1 MTTVSPDFLLLRM
14 QASRRET
21 RHHLDLVLRQI
32 AARAERVTVTQ
43 KAKSSGRTHKRSG
56 SRWTRSD
63 ERLFQ
68 SHLQALEFRRRGEI
82 EALSRK
88 LARQDAAIT
97 VLEARLEPHAD
108 INGSELLPGFIGQSP
123 EHSS

>member
-1 MTTVSPDFLLLRM
+1 MTTISPQVLLARM
-14 QASRRET
+14 EASRRET
-21 RHHLDLVLRQI
+21 RHHLDLVQRQI

-56 SRWTRSD
+56 SRWTPSD

-68 SHLQALEFRRRGEI
+68 SHLQALEFQRRGEI

-88 LARQDAAIT
+88 LARQDAAIAA
-97 VLEARLEPHAD
+97 LRAMLEPH
-108 INGSELLPGFIGQSP
+108 PGIDEKSAA
-123 EHSS
+123 

>member
-1 MTTVSPDFLLLRM
+1 MNPISPQGLLARM
-14 QASRRET
+14 EASRRET

-43 KAKSSGRTHKRSG
+43 KAKSSGRTRKRSG
-56 SRWTRSD
+56 SRWTPSD

-68 SHLQALEFRRRGEI
+68 SHLQGLEFQRRGEI

-88 LARQDAAIT
+88 LARQDAAIAA
-97 VLEARLEPHAD
+97 LKARLERHNQIEERSAA
-108 INGSELLPGFIGQSP
+108 
-123 EHSS
+123 

>member
-1 MTTVSPDFLLLRM
+1 MTTINPDLLLLRM

-56 SRWTRSD
+56 SRWTPLD
-63 ERLFQ
+63 EQLFQ
-68 SHLQALEFRRRGEI
+68 SHLHALEFRRRGEI

-97 VLEARLEPHAD
+97 VLKARLEPHAD
-108 INGSELLPGFIGQSP
+108 INRSVPLPGFIGQSP
-123 EHSS
+123 DRSS

>member
-1 MTTVSPDFLLLRM
+1 MTTISTHVLLASM
-14 QASRRET
+14 EASRRET
-21 RHHLDLVLRQI
+21 CHHLDLVLRQI

-56 SRWTRSD
+56 SRWTPSD

-68 SHLQALEFRRRGEI
+68 SHLQALEFQRRSEI

-88 LARQDAAIT
+88 LVRQDAAIAA
-97 VLEARLEPHAD
+97 VKARLEPHAD
-108 INGSELLPGFIGQSP
+108 ISERNAA
-123 EHSS
+123 

>member
-1 MTTVSPDFLLLRM
+1 MRCLAIKCKTT
-14 QASRRET
+14 
-21 RHHLDLVLRQI
+21 
-32 AARAERVTVTQ
+32 
-43 KAKSSGRTHKRSG
+43 SG
-56 SRWTRSD
+56 SRWTPAD

-68 SHLQALEFRRRGEI
+68 SHLHAFEFRRRGEI

-88 LARQDAAIT
+88 LVRQDAAIT

>member
-1 MTTVSPDFLLLRM
+1 MTTISPDLLLSRM

-56 SRWTRSD
+56 SRWTPTD

-68 SHLQALEFRRRGEI
+68 SHLQALEFERRGEI
-82 EALSRK
+82 ETLSRK
-88 LARQDAAIT
+88 LARQDAAIAS
-97 VLEARLEPHAD
+97 LETRLEPHPD
-108 INGSELLPGFIGQSP
+108 INERNAA
-123 EHSS
+123 

>member
-1 MTTVSPDFLLLRM
+1 MTTISPDLLLLRM

-56 SRWTRSD
+56 SRWTPSD

-97 VLEARLEPHAD
+97 VLKARLEPHAD

-123 EHSS
+123 DRSS

>member
-1 MTTVSPDFLLLRM
+1 ME
-14 QASRRET
+14 ASRRET
-21 RHHLDLVLRQI
+21 RRHLDLVQRQI

-68 SHLQALEFRRRGEI
+68 SHLQALEFQRRGEI

-88 LARQDAAIT
+88 LARQDAAIAA
-97 VLEARLEPHAD
+97 LRARLELHPGINEKSAACPALSLKPPPSAD
-108 INGSELLPGFIGQSP
+108 
-123 EHSS
+123 

>member
-1 MTTVSPDFLLLRM
+1 MSPISPHVLLSRM
-14 QASRRET
+14 EAARRDT

-43 KAKSSGRTHKRSG
+43 KAKSTGRTHKRAG
-56 SRWTRSD
+56 SRWTPSD

-68 SHLQALEFRRRGEI
+68 SHLQGLEFQRRGEI

-88 LARQDAAIT
+88 LARQEAAIAA
-97 VLEARLEPHAD
+97 LRARLASHGD
-108 INGSELLPGFIGQSP
+108 INERNAA
-123 EHSS
+123 

>member
-1 MTTVSPDFLLLRM
+1 MTPISPHVLLARM
-14 QASRRET
+14 EAARRET

-43 KAKSSGRTHKRSG
+43 KAKSTGRTHKRAG
-56 SRWTRSD
+56 SRWAPSD

-68 SHLQALEFRRRGEI
+68 SHLQGLEFQRRGEI

-88 LARQDAAIT
+88 LVRHEAAIAAF
-97 VLEARLEPHAD
+97 LARLELHGD
-108 INGSELLPGFIGQSP
+108 INERDAA
-123 EHSS
+123 